1 MADTPSTPTKSGDK
15 SSFGFLTRKI
25 GPLPVWA
32 YGLIAVGAY
41 YWYTHY
47 GPGAQKAAAAKKP
60 AQQRPQVVIV
70 PDQDGGHHRR
80 PKPKPP
86 PRGAQQAVPQPVQA
100 VAPMTSGD
108 IYGTTPTA
116 TMSGAVYDSGQPTAA
131 QMGGS
136 YVPPASP

>member
-1 MADTPSTPTKSGDK
+1 MADPPAPAKTGGK

-32 YGLIAVGAY
+32 YGLIAVGGY

-47 GPGAQKAAAAKKP
+47 GPGAQKKAVAAKKP
-60 AQQRPQVVIV
+60 GQQRPQVVV
-70 PDQDGGHHRR
+70 VNAGGQHNRR
-80 PKPKPP
+80 KPPPP
-86 PRGAQQAVPQPVQA
+86 PRGQQQTTAQPVQA
-100 VAPMTSGD
+100 VAPMTAGD
-108 IYGTTPTA
+108 VYGTTPTVMPDG
-116 TMSGAVYDSGQPTAA
+116 TVYNSGQPTAA